1 MDLRASGRG
10 AMPHARGPRRG
21 PRRGGLSGALRG
33 RRTGALSGRRFGP
46 LDRVLRRLP
55 ARIRPSGPLMP
66 LFAGALVS
74 LLVLVAG
81 LAAGTG
87 GGGPRKEGRRAEAAP
102 PSPAGTPTPLHAPGY
117 TADKPVIDPGFADP
131 DVIKVAG
138 VYYAYG
144 TNDGAASLPVATAPS
159 PTGPWT
165 RRPGDGLARLPA
177 WASAGW
183 TWAPEVVEPAVPG
196 QPFVLYFS
204 ARRRDRDIQCVG
216 VATAT
221 SPAGPFVPVDGD
233 PIVCPADLGGAIDPD
248 HHVEPDGTRYLLYK
262 SDALATSAIWAVKLT
277 PDGLRTAGEPPHRLI
292 ARDASDPILVEA
304 PALVERGGQYVLFYS
319 SGRYYTSGYQTRY
332 AVAPSL
338 FGPYRKEPGALLST
352 GAFGGTV
359 QGPGSVSVLSS
370 SDGADD
376 YLVYHGIRRY
386 LGGSRVSRAMY
397 VGALVWDGARPAV
410 RGPAVRYEAERGRL
424 NGCVQAQHRDR
435 ASGASAVGLFDR
447 NGCAL
452 EIPVFAPETGRY
464 KVRVQYADWAKDEAR
479 LELTVNG
486 ASPRQV
492 RMSSTRTGVWA
503 SVTVDAD
510 LGSGWNSLALRRVS
524 GRTQV
529 DFVEVR

>member
-1 MDLRASGRG
+1 MDLRTSGWTSGHG
-10 AMPHARGPRRG
+10 AMPPGRGPRRG
-21 PRRGGLSGALRG
+21 SLPG
-33 RRTGALSGRRFGP
+33 R
-46 LDRVLRRLP
+46 LDRALRRLP
-55 ARIRPSGPLMP
+55 PRMRPGGPLLP
-66 LFAGALVS
+66 LVAGALVS
-74 LLVLVAG
+74 LLVMGIG
-81 LAAGTG
+81 LAVGTDG
-87 GGGPRKEGRRAEAAP
+87 GAPHKKRHRPEAVP

-117 TADKPVIDPGFADP
+117 APDKPVVDPGFADP

-144 TNDGAASLPVATAPS
+144 TNDGAATLPVATAPS

-177 WASAGW
+177 WASTGR
-183 TWAPEVVEPAVPG
+183 TWAPEVVEPTGPG

-204 ARRRDRDIQCVG
+204 ARRRDRDVQCVG
-216 VATAT
+216 AATAI

-233 PIVCPADLGGAIDPD
+233 PVVCPADLGGAIDPA

-262 SDALATSAIWAVKLT
+262 SDGRATSAIWVVKLD
-277 PDGLRTAGEPPHRLI
+277 PDGLHTAGEPPHRLI
-292 ARDASDPILVEA
+292 ARDPSDPILVEA
-304 PALVERGGQYVLFYS
+304 PALVRHGGQYVLFYS
-319 SGRYYTSGYQTRY
+319 SGWYYTSGYQTRY

-338 FGPYRKEPGALLST
+338 FGPYRKAPGTLLST
-352 GAFGGTV
+352 GGFGGTV

-376 YLVYHGIRRY
+376 YLVYHGIRQY

-397 VGALVWDGARPAV
+397 VGALGWDGARPVV

-424 NGCVQAQHRDR
+424 NGCVQVQRRER
-435 ASGASAVGLFDR
+435 ASGAAAVGPFDR
-447 NGCAL
+447 DGCAL

-486 ASPRQV
+486 ASPKQV
-492 RMSSTRTGVWA
+492 RMSPTRTGVWS
-503 SVTVDAD
+503 SVTLDAD
-510 LGSGWNSLALRRVS
+510 LGNGWNSLALRRVS